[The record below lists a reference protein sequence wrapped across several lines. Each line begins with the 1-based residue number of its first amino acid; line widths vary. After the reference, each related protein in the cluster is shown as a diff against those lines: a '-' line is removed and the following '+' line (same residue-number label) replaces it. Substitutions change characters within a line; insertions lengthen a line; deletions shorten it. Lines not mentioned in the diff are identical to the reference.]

1 MIVRCPD
8 CRTKYEIAAE
18 KVPESGFKLRCPRC
32 KAVFP
37 VSLGIEGRSPLTGPA
52 PESPPAEAAGS
63 AASGPRTE
71 TRNMPLPGAPP
82 PSVSPP
88 RAQRPRVTDPALARR
103 MARAMIS
110 EMVLNR
116 RSERDEALRS
126 GSMLRRFGPAIVSA
140 HDAYCSRVSPELAP
154 APRIFREAVNEIL
167 GEGNR
172 LL

>member
-8 CRTKYEIAAE
+8 CRTKYEIAAD
-18 KVPESGFKLRCPRC
+18 KAPASGFKLRCPRC

-37 VSLGIEGRSPLTGPA
+37 VSLGIEGGSLPA
-52 PESPPAEAAGS
+52 GA
-63 AASGPRTE
+63 T
-71 TRNMPLPGAPP
+71 APP
-82 PSVSPP
+82 PPEAPAPRPEIRTLPEPGSSAAAPPPPP
-88 RAQRPRVTDPALARR
+88 RPRNKVTDPALARR

-126 GSMLRRFGPAIVSA
+126 GTVLRRFGPAIASA
-140 HDAYCSRVSPELAP
+140 HDAYRSRVSPDLAP
-154 APRIFREAVNEIL
+154 APRIFREAINEVL